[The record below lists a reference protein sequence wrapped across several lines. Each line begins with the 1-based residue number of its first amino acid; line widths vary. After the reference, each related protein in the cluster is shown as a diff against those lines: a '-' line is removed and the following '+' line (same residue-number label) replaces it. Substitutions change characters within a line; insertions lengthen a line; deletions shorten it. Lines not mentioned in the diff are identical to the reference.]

1 MRPAPT
7 APQRQQAVP
16 SCLAESQRG
25 CASSHGPFAFDGAVP
40 RPKHGGPELEA
51 KATAR
56 RPVAADDY
64 RARSVLFVP
73 DQARLSGLVL
83 LPEGDNLGNAIDAE
97 ADAYIS
103 LRWPT

>member
-1 MRPAPT
+1 MAH
-7 APQRQQAVP
+7 
-16 SCLAESQRG
+16 
-25 CASSHGPFAFDGAVP
+25 SHSME